1 MVLTN
6 DGEAMATLRPM
17 SQKLFHSNSFLF
29 IRKNQNDPVE
39 ESILENFV
47 GIQFNSKVYLAA
59 KINDVSR
66 EALLKGKGSVRLISL
81 C

>member
-1 MVLTN
+1 VVLTN

-17 SQKLFHSNSFLF
+17 PQKLFHSNSFLF
-29 IRKNQNDPVE
+29 IRKNPVE